1 MNNKYDWRY
10 ENSISYTKTYSDPSG
25 IVEHKY
31 VPWRTNRYFS
41 NFIDTVLYVNEI
53 NMHSHLDNKLQYDYL
68 FHSIRKN
75 RRFFKNQKSDKSEN
89 LALVQNYYKYNV
101 QRAKE
106 VLRILT
112 PEQLEYIR
120 NFYSKGGTWFQ

>member
-1 MNNKYDWRY
+1 
-10 ENSISYTKTYSDPSG
+10 
-25 IVEHKY
+25 
-31 VPWRTNRYFS
+31 
-41 NFIDTVLYVNEI
+41 
-53 NMHSHLDNKLQYDYL
+53 MHSHLDNKLQYDYL

-89 LALVQNYYKYNV
+89 LALVQNYYKYSV

-120 NFYSKGGTWFQ
+120 NFYSKGGT